1 MNIIKLLHIVIMML
15 CSTLVNAQ
23 TTPAFCTK
31 KNLFDAKDR
40 NTLGLSYAP
49 KAETVT
55 VFCSSDSSDDG
66 LSILHEGCS
75 HTTSSGRFILLSPC
89 FLWLLT
95 HNHVKHHHQH
105 EPYGKAYGAH
115 VAVLTFRG
123 FRYQFLHYYVE
134 HRSSGKGKHIG

>member
-55 VFCSSDSSDDG
+55 ISGKSIVSSPSS
-66 LSILHEGCS
+66 
-75 HTTSSGRFILLSPC
+75 
-89 FLWLLT
+89 
-95 HNHVKHHHQH
+95 V
-105 EPYGKAYGAH
+105 
-115 VAVLTFRG
+115 RG
-123 FRYQFLHYYVE
+123 FRSLPD
-134 HRSSGKGKHIG
+134 SG